1 MITTTKTVAK
11 YTVTDGV
18 LDYSVPF
25 PLYEAGDVLV
35 LWSAAGGKESAL
47 ALTNDYSV
55 EIFSDGSGGM
65 VTLLAGRVPAGAT
78 LAW

>member
-35 LWSAAGGKESAL
+35 LWSAAEERKAP
-47 ALTNDYSV
+47 
-55 EIFSDGSGGM
+55 
-65 VTLLAGRVPAGAT
+65 LL
-78 LAW
+78 